1 MKRLYI
7 LISKDLD
14 PVYGC
19 VQGGHA
25 IAQWLLDGNT
35 SWENEYLIFLY
46 ADLDKWELRLS
57 DHTYSKFREPDLDN
71 KLTAIAVESDGKIF
85 KNLQLV
91 R

>member
-7 LISKDLD
+7 LVSKDLD
-14 PVYGC
+14 PVYAC

-25 IAQWLLDGNT
+25 IAQWLLDGHN
-35 SWENEYLIFLY
+35 SWKNEYLIFLY
-46 ADLDKWELRLS
+46 ADLDKWEQRLS
-57 DHTYSKFREPDLDN
+57 DQDCSKFREPDLDN